1 MGKKEYIVIGL
12 GQFGMSIAQTLMQ
25 NDCEVLVLDINEK
38 RTRAIADSVTCAVT
52 GNVMDAELLAGL
64 GIRNFDGAVIAIG
77 ENMEASIM
85 ATIFSKEAGIPYVL
99 AKARSET
106 HAEVLKKVG
115 ADQTILPEREMGSRV
130 ARNMVFGKFMDTFE
144 LSVTYSMAELEVPES
159 WIGKSLRELDVRGRY
174 GINVIAAHEGD
185 RINANLDPDEPLAEH
200 QIILIVGNNDDLK
213 KVK

>member
-85 ATIFSKEAGIPYVL
+85 ATMVVNELGVPHIL
-99 AKARSET
+99 AKAQSEL
-106 HAEVLKKVG
+106 HAKILRKVG
-115 ADQTILPEREMGSRV
+115 ADRVVLPEWEMGIRY
-130 ARNMVFGKFMDTFE
+130 ANNMVHDNFFDA
-144 LSVTYSMAELEVPES
+144 V
-159 WIGKSLRELDVRGRY
+159 
-174 GINVIAAHEGD
+174 
-185 RINANLDPDEPLAEH
+185 
-200 QIILIVGNNDDLK
+200 
-213 KVK
+213 

>member
-1 MGKKEYIVIGL
+1 MASKSFVVYGL
-12 GQFGMSIAQTLMQ
+12 GKFGYSVAVALAK
-25 NDCEVLVLDINEK
+25 NGCEVLAVDIDGSIVED
-38 RTRAIADSVTCAVT
+38 IA
-52 GNVMDAELLAGL
+52 
-64 GIRNFDGAVIAIG
+64 
-77 ENMEASIM
+77 
-85 ATIFSKEAGIPYVL
+85 
-99 AKARSET
+99 

>member
-1 MGKKEYIVIGL
+1 MASKSFVVYGL
-12 GQFGMSIAQTLMQ
+12 GKFGYSVAVALAK
-25 NDCEVLVLDINEK
+25 NGCEVLAVDIDGSIVEDIANDV
-38 RTRAIADSVTCAVT
+38 TLAVRANVKDKGIYQSLGV
-52 GNVMDAELLAGL
+52 GNM
-64 GIRNFDGAVIAIG
+64 DGAVVAVSG
-77 ENMEASIM
+77 DMEASIM

-159 WIGKSLRELDVRGRY
+159 WIGKSLRELDVSGRY